1 MKYSLITILALFLV
15 ISCTKKE
22 QDQDMTVEVS
32 PITQLPDTEKAQQLL
47 NTTCYVCHSP
57 SAGMNARIAPPME
70 AVKRRYQ
77 MAYSSEKDF
86 IEAIISFTVNP
97 GEDSSIMPG
106 AVDKFGVMPVQNFK
120 EEDMRAVAKYIYQNE
135 LPQPEWFEGHF
146 RDMHPDSGMKMRM
159 RKRNMM
165 GMD

>member
-1 MKYSLITILALFLV
+1 MKYISFFAMSLMIW
-15 ISCTKKE
+15 SGCTTNEPE
-22 QDQDMTVEVS
+22 QNTVEVS
-32 PITQLPDTEKAQQLL
+32 SLHQLPDLDKAEQLL

-57 SAGMNARIAPPME
+57 TAGENARIAPPME
-70 AVKRRYQ
+70 AIKRRYQ
-77 MAYSSEKDF
+77 MAYSSEENF
-86 IEAIISFTVNP
+86 VEAITSFTVDP
-97 GEDSSIMPG
+97 SEEASLMRG

-120 EEDMRAVAKYIYQNE
+120 EEDMRAVAKYIYQND

-146 RDMHPDSGMKMRM
+146 KQMHPDSGMKMRM